1 MKKNLIA
8 LRKEMKNNN
17 LKAYIVPTSDPHM
30 SEYLAEHWHC
40 RKWLSGFTGS
50 AGTVVVTGNKA
61 GLWTDGRYYIQAE
74 DELKGSGID
83 LFKLYSPG
91 VPDHVTWLQDELEKG
106 DLIGINSRIISVTS
120 FKNMKKKFD
129 LKEIEIETKYDPI
142 DLIWKERPELP
153 EEKVFALE
161 TKFSGKSR
169 ILKMEELRT
178 ELQKKE
184 IDHYLI
190 SSLDEI
196 AWLLNIRGNDIAFS
210 PVAIAYAVVSLKKT
224 HLFVS
229 LSKIN
234 DDLMKE
240 LENDDIQIHNYS
252 EIGDFLKNINDKDK
266 ICYVPGTTNQWLV
279 EQINETSEK
288 IERKSLIA
296 VNQSKKNPIE
306 IENLKKCLER
316 DCIAL
321 VKFFFWL
328 KNNLGKLKITEIS
341 AADKLAEIRAMQNN
355 FMGLSFPSISAYG
368 ANAAMMHYSPKIGSD
383 AVLEQEGFYLIDS
396 GGHYLDG
403 TTDITR
409 TLALGHLTEE
419 QKRDFTLVLKAHIG
433 LTIAHFLKGT
443 TGANLDILARQPLW
457 REGLDYKCGTGHGV
471 GFFLN
476 VHEGPQNFS
485 QVLVNVPFEIG
496 MVTTNEPGIYRKD
509 KHGIRTENML
519 LTVSDK
525 TTESGEFL
533 KFETLSFCPIDIDAL
548 LPELLTLEEK
558 NWLNSYHKQVFSIL
572 SGSLEPAEK
581 EWLKENTR
589 PI

>member
-169 ILKMEELRT
+169 ILKVEELRT